1 MGRRPCLG
9 ATDDAVGGALVAL
22 VRATAREAAREVA
35 GAGCSRLGRRPEE
48 GGRPTTNDW
57 DAGGGG
63 GARQG
68 LAMGSDE
75 EGQRSGAAAQ
85 EAGAWAGSGADPPR
99 GRCGPGGPGLSPGR
113 HGVVRP
119 STASARVLAAPARA

>member
-57 DAGGGG
+57 EAGGGG
-63 GARQG
+63 GHGRDWPWVAMRRGRG
-68 LAMGSDE
+68 LA
-75 EGQRSGAAAQ
+75 R
-85 EAGAWAGSGADPPR
+85 R
-99 GRCGPGGPGLSPGR
+99 RRRPG
-113 HGVVRP
+113 HG
-119 STASARVLAAPARA
+119 LAAVQTPRVAGVAPAGPV